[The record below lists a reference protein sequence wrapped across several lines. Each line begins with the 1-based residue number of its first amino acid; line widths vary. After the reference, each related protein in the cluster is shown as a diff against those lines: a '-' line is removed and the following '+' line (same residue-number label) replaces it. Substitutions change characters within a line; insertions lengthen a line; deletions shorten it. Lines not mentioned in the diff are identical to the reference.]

1 VQPRN
6 RKINSKIG
14 IGIPNSQSKI
24 YPVAPASLILFVSR
38 ILLYPLAFLQT
49 LNFLSEFFF
58 GFAEFL
64 LEAAE
69 KLFVL
74 PFGKGKIIIG
84 QLTVLLF
91 KFALCFVPTA
101 LEL

>member
-1 VQPRN
+1 VQPRS

-24 YPVAPASLILFVSR
+24 YPVAAASLILFVSR
-38 ILLYPLAFLQT
+38 ILVYPFVFLET
-49 LNFLSEFFF
+49 LDFLSEFFF

-74 PFGKGKIIIG
+74 AFGKGKIVVG
-84 QLTVLLF
+84 
-91 KFALCFVPTA
+91 
-101 LEL
+101 